1 MQVSGRI
8 NGVDNISSDTDGTN
22 TRIHI
27 FLANLFF
34 VSLTDSRD
42 FDS

>member
-1 MQVSGRI
+1 MLVQVSGRI

-27 FLANLFF
+27 FLANF
-34 VSLTDSRD
+34 VLRIAHG
-42 FDS
+42 FPGL